1 MLEALLQDLPA
12 ASAVRQLTPFKR
24 LERLRAL
31 KNVKVIEADH
41 SPMNGFMDFSA
52 AGVEARFQ
60 AGYAAV
66 NKLLKIVV

>member
-1 MLEALLQDLPA
+1 LA
-12 ASAVRQLTPFKR
+12 PFKR